1 MSSERQLSDV
11 ELLGIFQSDQK
22 RDTRMMWRVNIFKQ
36 WIILATKTNVLM
48 ISMVALKRISYDSFL
63 VYKLIFGRR
72 LSVL

>member
-1 MSSERQLSDV
+1 
-11 ELLGIFQSDQK
+11 
-22 RDTRMMWRVNIFKQ
+22 MMWRVNIFKQ

-48 ISMVALKRISYDSFL
+48 ISMVALMRISYDSFL